1 MKWTLKFPANG
12 IKCWLI
18 TCLCFLLSACSTDLT
33 QYKANS
39 PTFDLF
45 GYFVGKTHAWGM
57 VQDYSGLQTRR
68 FEVAIVGQV
77 SGNQLTLVEDFV
89 FDDGEVDQRIW
100 TITRLDNGQYQGEA
114 DDIIGVAHGAEQG
127 NALQWQY
134 DFELKMDDST
144 VTVTFDDW
152 LYRQD
157 DKHVF
162 NLTKIKKFGIEV
174 GTITLFFQ
182 KQ

>member
-1 MKWTLKFPANG
+1 MKWTLKFPVNG

-45 GYFVGKTHAWGM
+45 GYFAGKTHAWGM
-57 VQDYSGLQTRR
+57 VQDFSGQQTRR
-68 FEVAIVGQV
+68 FDVTIVGQV

-100 TITRLDNGQYQGEA
+100 TITRLANGQYQGEA
-114 DDIIGVAHGAEQG
+114 DDIIGMAHGAEQG

-134 DFELKMDDST
+134 DFELKMDDGT
-144 VTVTFDDW
+144 VTVAFDDW

>member
-1 MKWTLKFPANG
+1 MLKRILKSVA
-12 IKCWLI
+12 LAAAA
-18 TCLCFLLSACSTDLT
+18 LLSACSADIDNYQSST
-33 QYKANS
+33 

-45 GYFVGKTHAWGM
+45 GYFEGETKAWGM
-57 VQDYSGLQTRR
+57 VQDYTEQQTRR
-68 FEVAIVGQV
+68 FEVDIVGTV
-77 SGNQLTLVEDFV
+77 EGNTLTLVEDFV

-100 TITRLDNGQYQGEA
+100 VITKLEDGRYEGKAE
-114 DDIIGVAHGAEQG
+114 DIIGVATGAEQG
-127 NALQWQY
+127 NALQWRY

-144 VTVTFDDW
+144 VTVAFDDW

-157 DKHVF
+157 EKHVF

-182 KQ
+182 KQP